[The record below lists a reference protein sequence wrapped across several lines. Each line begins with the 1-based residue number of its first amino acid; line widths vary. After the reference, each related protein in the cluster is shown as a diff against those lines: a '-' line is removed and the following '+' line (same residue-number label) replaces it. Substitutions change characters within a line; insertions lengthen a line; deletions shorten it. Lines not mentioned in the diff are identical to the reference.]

1 MQPSNPAATQCFGTR
16 ASHPQQPQGETN
28 ATPAQTRSGSNV
40 SPNSPD
46 SRWIDRRVEQ
56 YVVRQLLGCGGMGEV
71 YLAEHRWLDIPVAIK
86 ILRPAFGQDAVAV
99 ERFHREARLAAK
111 LNHPNIVRAIDGGT
125 VEDTCYLVTEYL
137 DGFDLEQLVQQ
148 TGPLPPAQAC
158 WIICQM
164 ADALQHAHEHQL
176 IHRDIKPQNAMLLK
190 NGSVKLLDLGLARA
204 QWTDAA
210 TQMTATGQFMGT
222 VDYVSPEQA
231 LDTSAIDHR
240 ADIYSLG
247 CTMYFLLTGRP
258 PFAGAGFESVV
269 SKILA
274 HTDETPESIAFLC
287 RGLPRDVIRV
297 LESMMAKDPEDR
309 IQSAAKV
316 SKLLQPFAA
325 PIDAGSNLPSLG
337 SSTSATTPR
346 NKDLLERVGDTFF
359 KTVWLV
365 LRTLLTI
372 SGIIERVEIPGPT
385 RIATKPKYRRQVSIK
400 GLMTW
405 AALIIVGYVIFS
417 NIEIVE
423 VGPPPGTNPG
433 PYYQQ
438 F

>member
-1 MQPSNPAATQCFGTR
+1 MQPSNSAATQCFGTR
-16 ASHPQQPQGETN
+16 ASHPPQSAGESN
-28 ATPAQTRSGSNV
+28 STPVQTQSGSNV
-40 SPNSPD
+40 APSSPD

-158 WIICQM
+158 WIICQL

-176 IHRDIKPQNAMLLK
+176 IHRDIKPQNAMLLN

-204 QWTDAA
+204 QWTEAA

-258 PFAGAGFESVV
+258 PFAGEGFESVV
-269 SKILA
+269 SKI
-274 HTDETPESIAFLC
+274 
-287 RGLPRDVIRV
+287 
-297 LESMMAKDPEDR
+297 
-309 IQSAAKV
+309 
-316 SKLLQPFAA
+316 
-325 PIDAGSNLPSLG
+325 
-337 SSTSATTPR
+337 SSSHR
-346 NKDLLERVGDTFF
+346 
-359 KTVWLV
+359 
-365 LRTLLTI
+365 
-372 SGIIERVEIPGPT
+372 
-385 RIATKPKYRRQVSIK
+385 
-400 GLMTW
+400 
-405 AALIIVGYVIFS
+405 
-417 NIEIVE
+417 
-423 VGPPPGTNPG
+423 
-433 PYYQQ
+433 
-438 F
+438 